1 MSKDKKL
8 ALSKAEGLIPE
19 LRFPEF
25 VNKGEW
31 TETVLGSVVEIK
43 GRIGYRGYTTADIV
57 EKGQGAI
64 TLSPSNFAENGQLNF
79 EKCTYITWEK
89 YEESPE
95 IMLEEGQTV
104 LVKTASVG
112 KTAYVERLPE
122 KATVNPQIVVLK
134 PKSIHNRF
142 LSFTISHPNS
152 QTQIK
157 NNVGAGAI
165 PNISQEIISK
175 IEILLPPDRERKE
188 QQKIASCLSS
198 LDEVITAQSQKLE
211 LLKEHKKGLM
221 QNLFPQEGEKV
232 PKYRFPEFKN
242 DGEWSLKQLGVDNL
256 IEIKGRIG
264 YRGYTTED
272 IVSKG
277 EGAISMSPSNIDE
290 NWNLNFDKSTYIT
303 WEKYEES
310 PEIMLEDGFTALVKT
325 GSSYGKA
332 AYIKNLVEK
341 TTINPQLVVLKP
353 KQINSYFLYLLVTNT
368 AVQKQIQETVVGGA
382 IPTLSQD
389 SISKFEVLVPKPK
402 EQQKIA
408 ECFSALN
415 ELIILQTQTIE
426 QLKLHKKGLM
436 QSLFPKIID

>member
-1 MSKDKKL
+1 
-8 ALSKAEGLIPE
+8 
-19 LRFPEF
+19 
-25 VNKGEW
+25 
-31 TETVLGSVVEIK
+31 
-43 GRIGYRGYTTADIV
+43 
-57 EKGQGAI
+57 
-64 TLSPSNFAENGQLNF
+64 
-79 EKCTYITWEK
+79 
-89 YEESPE
+89 
-95 IMLEEGQTV
+95 MLEEGQTV